1 VRRGEWERQA
11 ENGNHTV
18 SRLATSPTYYL
29 FSVCAVLIECL
40 LLSVL
45 MRLISVLFLSL
56 ILTGW
61 TWLIPY
67 HLLGTY
73 PTFFNLFSL
82 IRAFSD
88 QISKTDVY

>member
-1 VRRGEWERQA
+1 MESHSEQV
-11 ENGNHTV
+11 V
-18 SRLATSPTYYL
+18 TSPTYYL

-45 MRLISVLFLSL
+45 MRLISVLFSSL

-88 QISKTDVY
+88 QISKTDIY

>member
-1 VRRGEWERQA
+1 MGETSGERMKSHSEQ
-11 ENGNHTV
+11 V
-18 SRLATSPTYYL
+18 ATSPTYYL
-29 FSVCAVLIECL
+29 FSVCAVIIECL
-40 LLSVL
+40 SLSVL
-45 MRLISVLFLSL
+45 MRLISVLFSSL
-56 ILTGW
+56 ILTGR

-88 QISKTDVY
+88 QISKTDIY

>member
-1 VRRGEWERQA
+1 MHGVTQRAGSDESYILLIFGLRG
-11 ENGNHTV
+11 
-18 SRLATSPTYYL
+18 TYR
-29 FSVCAVLIECL
+29 VLITF
-40 LLSVL
+40 
-45 MRLISVLFLSL
+45 RAYAAYFRTFLSL

-88 QISKTDVY
+88 QISKTDIY

>member
-1 VRRGEWERQA
+1 MESHSEQV
-11 ENGNHTV
+11 V
-18 SRLATSPTYYL
+18 MSPTYYL

-40 LLSVL
+40 SLLVL
-45 MRLISVLFLSL
+45 MRIISVLFPSL

-88 QISKTDVY
+88 QISKTDVH